1 MTPFGRNRRD
11 RELTE
16 EIETHLTL
24 AEEEYRRRGMSDDEA
39 RDAARRAFGGVLKTR
54 QMYRDQGGWRWFET
68 LVLDARVGVRTL
80 LRDRGFTLTGILV
93 LGLGIGVNNM
103 MFTII
108 YTHTL
113 RALPI
118 AGADRVL
125 MGSLVDDRG
134 IDRGVSYSDYQALM
148 TDSHLFEG
156 FGAFGGISS
165 VSLGDHG
172 RAPDRYLAVYTT
184 ANAFDVLR
192 IRPLAGRTFSTPEQ
206 APGATRVAL
215 LGEGAWRS
223 RYTADPAVLGR
234 EVLIDGKPT
243 VVIGII
249 RAESGFPSTAEVF
262 LPIVQAPQYSEE
274 RRMLRAIGRVLNGS
288 QVDAAQAQ
296 LTTLLAN
303 VGEATDTGRG
313 LRPSVGPITTR
324 FRGRATDPAWIA
336 FYAVGFLVVAVASA
350 NAANLMLARGA
361 RRGRE
366 IAIRSSLGASRP
378 RIVFQLLVESVVLAV
393 AGAVVGGAV
402 SMAGVRLFRLGVPQD
417 AMPYW
422 FHYSMD
428 MTIFAALVAISLGT
442 VIIFG
447 LVPALHSSRT
457 DASRILK
464 DGGWGGTGRLGAR
477 WLTTGF
483 MATQLGLSVVVMSY
497 VVHDFIGEDTTVLSD
512 SLIETPDVLTAAINL
527 PADRY
532 PSAGHRTAFFSQLQ
546 ERARAL
552 PGVSAVALT
561 NSLPWSG
568 ALEQR
573 LQRNDW
579 SEREHLPVLWSVMV
593 SPGYFDTLRVALLQ
607 GRDFSG
613 REPFPAAIVNE
624 RFVQSFS
631 PDANPIGEQ
640 ITLLSP
646 NTNDESSTSVTV
658 VGVAQDI
665 RHSGGAP
672 APLVYLPVA
681 AAPPAA
687 ISVMLRSSGDVAA
700 AAAQLREA
708 VLALDPNLPVH
719 QVMTLGQAVR
729 NVEWPARVSAR
740 LVAIL
745 SAIVLLLSTVGLY
758 AVTAHAVVQRSKE
771 FGIRVAIGARP
782 RQVQRLV
789 LSRAAAQVALG
800 LLFGIG
806 ATYAWDNVFAS
817 GVTARH
823 FTDPRVLVPIAGV
836 LAFAMVLAC
845 LMPIRQA
852 LRLDPVATLR
862 QD

>member
-1 MTPFGRNRRD
+1 
-11 RELTE
+11 
-16 EIETHLTL
+16 
-24 AEEEYRRRGMSDDEA
+24 MSDEDA

-54 QMYRDQGGWRWFET
+54 QMSREQNGWRWLDHLVQDARFALRT
-68 LVLDARVGVRTL
+68 LV
-80 LRDRGFTLTGILV
+80 RDRSFALTAMLV
-93 LGLGIGVNNM
+93 LGLGVGVNNM
-103 MFTII
+103 QFTII

-125 MGSLVDDRG
+125 IGSLVDDRG
-134 IDRGVSYSDYQALM
+134 IDRGVSYADYQALK
-148 TDSHLFEG
+148 TDTHLFEG
-156 FGAFGGISS
+156 LGAFGGISS
-165 VSLGDHG
+165 VSLGDQGH
-172 RAPDRYLAVYTT
+172 APDRYLAVYTT
-184 ANAFDVLR
+184 ATAFDLLR

-215 LGEGAWRS
+215 LGEGAWRA

-234 EVLIDGKPT
+234 EVLIDGKST

-262 LPIVQAPQYSEE
+262 LPIAQAPQYSEE
-274 RRMLRAIGRVLNGS
+274 RRMLRAIGRVINGAS
-288 QVDAAQAQ
+288 VDAAQAQ
-296 LTTLLAN
+296 LTTVLAN
-303 VGEATDTGRG
+303 VGQAADTGG
-313 LRPSVGPITTR
+313 ALRPSVGPVTTR

-350 NAANLMLARGA
+350 NAANLMLVRGA
-361 RRGRE
+361 RRGLE

-378 RIVFQLLVESVVLAV
+378 RILFQLLVESVVLAL
-393 AGAVVGGAV
+393 AGALVGSAV
-402 SMAGVRLFRLGVPQD
+402 SMAGVRIFRLGVPQD

-422 FHYSMD
+422 FQYSLD
-428 MTIFAALVAISLGT
+428 LTIFAALVAISLGT
-442 VIIFG
+442 VLIFG
-447 LVPALHSSRT
+447 LLPAWQASRT
-457 DASRILK
+457 DASHVLK
-464 DGGWGGTGRLGAR
+464 DGGWGGAGRLGSR

-483 MATQLGLSVVVMSY
+483 MAAQLGLSVVVMSY
-497 VVHDFIGEDTTVLSD
+497 VVHDFIREDTTVPSD
-512 SLIETPDVLTAAINL
+512 TLIETPHELTAAINL

-532 PSAGHRTAFFSQLQ
+532 PSAGHRTEFFSQLH

-568 ALEQR
+568 AREQR
-573 LQRNDW
+573 LQRNDR
-579 SEREHLPVLWSVMV
+579 SEREQMPVLFSVMV
-593 SPGYFDTLRVALLQ
+593 SPGYFDTLRVPLLR
-607 GRDFSG
+607 GRDFHG
-613 REPFPAAIVNE
+613 QEPVPAAIVNE
-624 RFVQSFS
+624 RFVKSFS

-646 NTNDESSTSVTV
+646 DSNDATATSVTI

-672 APLVYLPVA
+672 APLVYLPLA

-687 ISVMLRSSGDVAA
+687 ISVMLRSGGDVTTATG
-700 AAAQLREA
+700 QLREA
-708 VLALDPNLPVH
+708 VLALDPHLPVH
-719 QVMTLGQAVR
+719 QVMTLEQAVR
-729 NVEWPARVSAR
+729 NVEWPARVGAR
-740 LVAIL
+740 LVTIL

-771 FGIRVAIGARP
+771 IGIRVAIGARP

-823 FTDPRVLVPIAGV
+823 FTDPRVLVPIASV
-836 LAFAMVLAC
+836 LACAMVLAC
-845 LMPIRQA
+845 LIPIRQA
-852 LRLDPVATLR
+852 LRLDPIATLR